1 MKRTWLRRFRMKSK
15 ILIVDDK
22 KNTLKVVGAILKDE
36 GYKVFR
42 AQSSREAKKIF
53 EERGDIDA
61 VLADLK
67 MPGGDGLE
75 LYRKIRAI
83 ESNIPFVIMT
93 AHGTIESAVQAMKEG
108 VTNYLIK
115 PLNYEELS
123 VVLERAIREKEISRQ
138 LAELRQEVKEKYSF
152 QNIIGSG
159 QKMRDIFEML
169 RAVAP
174 TDASILIQGET
185 GTGKE
190 LLAKAIHS
198 LSRRQNRNMVC
209 INSAA
214 LAESL
219 LEAELFGYVKGAFTG
234 AVANKKGRFES
245 ADGGTL
251 FLDEIG
257 QTSLKFQSKLLR
269 FLQEG
274 TFEPVGSVESRRA
287 DVRVIT
293 ASNRILQEEIEAG
306 RFLSDLFYRIEVI
319 SITLPPLRERKDD
332 IPLLVNHFIKRYAKQ
347 YQKAI
352 DGIDPQAIEALLR
365 HEWPGNV
372 RELENCIARAVILCK
387 EHTINRDDLPEKMR
401 ILNNKPSSILEEGL
415 IRSIPEQG
423 LKIKEMERELILKT
437 LAKCE
442 GNKSLT
448 ANFLGIS
455 RKALYEKIERH
466 GIGI

>member
-1 MKRTWLRRFRMKSK
+1 MIWSSRSKVQKKK
-15 ILIVDDK
+15 ILVVDDK
-22 KNTLKVVGAILKDE
+22 INTLKVVGAILQDE
-36 GYKVFR
+36 GYEVFKVQSA
-42 AQSSREAKKIF
+42 AQALKIF
-53 EERGDIDA
+53 ESQGDIDA

-67 MPGGDGLE
+67 MPGVDGLE
-75 LYRKIRAI
+75 LFRRITAI
-83 ESNIPFVIMT
+83 NADIPFVIMT

-115 PLNYEELS
+115 PLNYDELS
-123 VVLERAIREKEISRQ
+123 LVLERAIREKEISQ
-138 LAELRQEVKEKYSF
+138 ELTNLRQEVKEKYSF

-159 QKMRDIFEML
+159 QKMRDIFEMV

-190 LLAKAIHS
+190 LLARAIHS
-198 LSRRQNRNMVC
+198 LSSRQDRNMVC

-319 SITLPPLRERKDD
+319 AITLPPLRERKDD

-347 YQKAI
+347 YQKGI

-372 RELENCIARAVILCK
+372 RELENCIARS
-387 EHTINRDDLPEKMR
+387 R
-401 ILNNKPSSILEEGL
+401 EGFFPAAATL
-415 IRSIPEQG
+415 
-423 LKIKEMERELILKT
+423 LKRPT
-437 LAKCE
+437 
-442 GNKSLT
+442 
-448 ANFLGIS
+448 
-455 RKALYEKIERH
+455 
-466 GIGI
+466 